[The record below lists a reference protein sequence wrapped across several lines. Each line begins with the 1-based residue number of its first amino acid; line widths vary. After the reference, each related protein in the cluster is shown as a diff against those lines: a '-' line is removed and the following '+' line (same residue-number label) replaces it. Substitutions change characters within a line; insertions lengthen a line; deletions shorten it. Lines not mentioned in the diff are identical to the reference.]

1 MVEEVSPEALHER
14 LEAGDDVQVVDIRPE
29 AEYDRGHVPGA
40 LNLPMDRFA
49 AGIEDV
55 EWGEDVVVACPI
67 GKSSVQAAR
76 LLGSYEGVADEARV
90 ASLDGGYRAWEYD
103 LETGSDANAGT
114 DTDAAAGANTEAGAG
129 TDPDVDG
136 PGDAEE
142 NDIDAPF

>member
-49 AGIEDV
+49 VGIEDV

-76 LLGSYEGVADEARV
+76 LLGSYEDVADEARV

-114 DTDAAAGANTEAGAG
+114 DTEAGAG